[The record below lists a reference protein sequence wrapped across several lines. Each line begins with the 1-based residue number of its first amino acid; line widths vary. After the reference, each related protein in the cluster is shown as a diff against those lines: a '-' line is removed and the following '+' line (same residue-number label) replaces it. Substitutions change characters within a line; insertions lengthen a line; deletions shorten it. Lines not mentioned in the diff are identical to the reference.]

1 MKSSTKDKVEG
12 NFHEAKGKIKEVA
25 GKVTGQPKLEEAGK
39 DEKIEGKVQAKVG
52 EIKTVLGK

>member
-39 DEKIEGKVQAKVG
+39 DEKLEGKVQAKVG

>member
-1 MKSSTKDKVEG
+1 MKSGTKDKVEG

-39 DEKIEGKVQAKVG
+39 DEKLEGKVQAKVG